1 MSIHL
6 IRDLDALHR
15 LLLEMCARV
24 EDLIHAAVETLHHP
38 DYERAREILEHDHE
52 IDQLDVEIEEE
63 CLKLLALHQPVAID
77 LRRITTVMK
86 ISAELERV
94 ADLGCNIA
102 ERALGIVGCHELA
115 VPENL
120 KEMSRQALEML
131 HQSIDAYVH
140 LDVRQARKVCLMD
153 ESVDRLNREIIT
165 ELTEIMRNRPDLIEG
180 CVHLFSASRQIERV
194 ADHATNIAEDVVY
207 LVQGEIIRHRN
218 RMELEAA
225 ADAPGAISA
234 PKAG

>member
-15 LLLEMCARV
+15 LLLTMCARV
-24 EDLIHAAVETLHHP
+24 EEMIHAAVEALHRP
-38 DYERAREILEHDHE
+38 EYEKARDIVAQDDE
-52 IDQLDVEIEEE
+52 IDVLDVEIEEE

-94 ADLGCNIA
+94 ADLGVSIA
-102 ERALGIVGCHELA
+102 ERALGIISTPEVT

-120 KEMSRQALEML
+120 KEMSRQALDML
-131 HQSIDAYVH
+131 HRSIDAYVH
-140 LDVRQARKVCLMD
+140 LDVRLAREVCLMD
-153 ESVDRLNREIIT
+153 ESVDQLNREIIA
-165 ELTEIMRNRPDLIEG
+165 ELTMLMRRRPDLIDS
-180 CVHLFSASRQIERV
+180 CVHLFSASRQIERI

-218 RMELEAA
+218 RVEGHGQRPPR
-225 ADAPGAISA
+225 APAT
-234 PKAG
+234 AGNR

>member
-15 LLLEMCARV
+15 LLLTMCARV
-24 EDLIHAAVETLHHP
+24 EDMIHAAVETLHHP
-38 DYERAREILEHDHE
+38 DYERAREILEHDDE

-102 ERALGIVGCHELA
+102 ERALGIVGYPEIA

-140 LDVRQARKVCLMD
+140 LDVREARKVCLKD
-153 ESVDRLNREIIT
+153 ESVDHLNREIIA
-165 ELTEIMRNRPDLIEG
+165 ELTELMRRRPDLIDA

-218 RMELEAA
+218 RMELGAA
-225 ADAPGAISA
+225 GDAGGVVSA
-234 PKAG
+234 SRAG

>member
-6 IRDLDALHR
+6 IKDLDTLHR
-15 LLLEMCARV
+15 LLLTMCARV
-24 EDLIHAAVETLHHP
+24 EDMIHAAVEALHNP
-38 DYERAREILEHDHE
+38 DYERAREIIAQDHD

-94 ADLGCNIA
+94 ADLGCSIA
-102 ERALGIVGCHELA
+102 ERALGIISTPEIA
-115 VPENL
+115 VPDTL
-120 KEMSRQALEML
+120 KEMSRQSLEML
-131 HQSIDAYVH
+131 HQSIDAYVQ
-140 LDVRQARKVCLMD
+140 LDVRKARRVCQMD
-153 ESVDRLNREIIT
+153 EAVDQLNREIIA
-165 ELTEIMRNRPDLIEG
+165 ELTELMRHRPDLIDAG
-180 CVHLFSASRQIERV
+180 VHLFSAARQIERV

-218 RMELEAA
+218 RMEQVREPQ
-225 ADAPGAISA
+225 DAQG
-234 PKAG
+234 

>member
-6 IRDLDALHR
+6 IRDLDTLHR
-15 LLLEMCARV
+15 LLLTMCSRV
-24 EDLIHAAVETLHHP
+24 EDMIHSAVDALHNP
-38 DYERAREILEHDHE
+38 DYSRARDIIAQDDA
-52 IDQLDVEIEEE
+52 IDTLDVEIEEE

-94 ADLGCNIA
+94 ADLGASIA
-102 ERALGIVGCHELA
+102 ERALGIISTPEIA

-120 KEMSRQALEML
+120 KEMSRQALDML
-131 HQSIDAYVH
+131 HHSIDAYVH
-140 LDVRQARKVCLMD
+140 LDVRLARRVCLLD
-153 ESVDRLNREIIT
+153 ESVDQLNREIIG
-165 ELTEIMRNRPDLIEG
+165 ELTSLMQNRPDLIDPAL
-180 CVHLFSASRQIERV
+180 HLFSASRQIERI

-218 RMELEAA
+218 RIEARGPQS
-225 ADAPGAISA
+225 DSA
-234 PKAG
+234 TDVA

>member
-6 IRDLDALHR
+6 IRDLDSLHR
-15 LLLEMCARV
+15 LLLTMCSRV
-24 EDLIHAAVETLHHP
+24 EDMIHSAVEALHNP
-38 DYERAREILEHDHE
+38 DYSRARDIIAQDDV
-52 IDQLDVEIEEE
+52 IDALDVEIEEE

-94 ADLGCNIA
+94 ADLGASIA
-102 ERALGIVGCHELA
+102 ERALGIISTPEIA

-120 KEMSRQALEML
+120 KEMSRQALDML
-131 HQSIDAYVH
+131 HHSIDAYVQ
-140 LDVRQARKVCLMD
+140 LDVRLARRVCLLD
-153 ESVDRLNREIIT
+153 ESVDQLNREIID
-165 ELTEIMRNRPDLIEG
+165 ELTSLMRNRPDLIDPAL
-180 CVHLFSASRQIERV
+180 HLFSASRQIERI

-218 RMELEAA
+218 RIDARGPQ
-225 ADAPGAISA
+225 ADSA
-234 PKAG
+234 TDVA